1 MDVNGNLNNSSPG
14 LGVNN
19 TARANI
25 ASAVKSVWF
34 IPPETRNGFTL
45 TPVYATV
52 GEL

>member
-1 MDVNGNLNNSSPG
+1 MDVNGNLNNISPG
-14 LGVNN
+14 IGTDNS
-19 TARANI
+19 ARANI

-34 IPPETRNGFTL
+34 IPPESRNGFTL

>member
-1 MDVNGNLNNSSPG
+1 MDVNGNLNNAAPD
-14 LGVNN
+14 NADTD

-25 ASAVKSVWF
+25 ASAVKSIWF

>member
-1 MDVNGNLNNSSPG
+1 MDVNGNLNNVAPPSAG
-14 LGVNN
+14 DNA
-19 TARANI
+19 ARANI
-25 ASAVKSVWF
+25 ASAVKSIWF